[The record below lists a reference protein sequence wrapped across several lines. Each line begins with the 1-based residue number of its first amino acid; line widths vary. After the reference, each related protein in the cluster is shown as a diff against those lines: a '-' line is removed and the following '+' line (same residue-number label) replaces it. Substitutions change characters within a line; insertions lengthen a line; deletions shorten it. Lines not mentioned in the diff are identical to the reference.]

1 MPRGAKPGERRGG
14 IAKGG
19 KHKVTREREILAQRI
34 ADEQNMKAAGGQ
46 LRKLGKETL
55 EEFMIMFGG
64 LAAAFQP
71 PGQTREQ
78 LDAWAASKNAVM
90 FEKYATLSVMAA
102 QYLARYQSP
111 TFRAVVIAPPPD
123 PNKGN
128 VRKKFTVGIFDGQGR
143 PAPRHIDVVAS
154 NSVDKPAAKAG
165 NGSNGSAPPSKLN

>member
-14 IAKGG
+14 RAVGTQNRA
-19 KHKVTREREILAQRI
+19 TREREILAQRI
-34 ADEQNMKAAGGQ
+34 ADEQNMKAAAGQ
-46 LRKLGKETL
+46 MRKLGKETL

-71 PGQTREQ
+71 AGQSREQ
-78 LDAWAASKNAVM
+78 LDAWASSKKEAM

-123 PNKGN
+123 PNKGST
-128 VRKKFTVGIFDGQGR
+128 RKKFTIGIFDGQGR

-154 NSVDKPAAKAG
+154 GSVTKPPAKA
-165 NGSNGSAPPSKLN
+165 GSNGSAPPSKLN